1 MPHIIDAYTLPE
13 KGCTYNSTGCFC
25 KSIFFYLEKEMGLPH
40 RPDRQA
46 RAIELALQKEVISQ
60 NCYVRSLWDFVACV
74 FVSYGLSYH
83 GIRYNRYAGGAK
95 QHGRAILKV
104 SNKFTTHFVVI
115 NNGVL
120 EYDCMGRS
128 SLDEYAEYNI
138 EYSATFS
145 LL

>member
-1 MPHIIDAYTLPE
+1 MAHAKDAYTLSVR
-13 KGCTYNSTGCFC
+13 GCTYNSTGCFC

-40 RPDRQA
+40 RPDRQV
-46 RAIELALQKEVISQ
+46 RAIELALQKGIISQ
-60 NCYVRSLWDFVACV
+60 DCYVKSLWDFVACV
-74 FVSYGLSYH
+74 FASYGLSYH
-83 GIRYNRYAGGAK
+83 GIRYNRYAGGTK
-95 QHGRAILKV
+95 QHGRALLKV
-104 SNKFTTHFVVI
+104 SKNNLTHFVVI

-128 SLDEYAEYNI
+128 SLEKYSEYKV